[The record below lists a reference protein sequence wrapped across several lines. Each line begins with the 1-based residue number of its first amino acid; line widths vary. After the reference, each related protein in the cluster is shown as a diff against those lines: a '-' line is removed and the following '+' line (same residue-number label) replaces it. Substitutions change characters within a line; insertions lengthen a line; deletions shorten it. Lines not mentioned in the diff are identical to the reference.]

1 MPLFWRIQILDPDAV
16 GLEIRFLHLLAL
28 VEQIVLP
35 NVRSV
40 RSVVDRTILVVAFC
54 GLEGR
59 GIRIPESK
67 AAAILVRAVVA
78 SNGLH
83 GGMTRPA
90 DVAKIPG
97 IDLHFLRKAAC
108 KFGV

>member
-1 MPLFWRIQILDPDAV
+1 LPLFWRIQILDPDAV

-54 GLEGR
+54 GR
-59 GIRIPESK
+59 GIRLPEPK
-67 AAAILVRAVVA
+67 AAAILVWAVVA